1 MKNNEMENY
10 ITYGYQIFPTTEQRN
25 LLDRRFQ
32 LVDKAYDTYA
42 ELANEYARHNITPE
56 EIDFRLQF
64 HIMQAETAEDRY
76 AINEARKRIKAL
88 LPRLCSGKMAA
99 IKLRTSLR
107 QQRSYTYTL
116 IGLSEYHLVLPTIG
130 AVAMEAHNIPIG
142 AKIYYATV
150 YADNYGTSYHVDIVI
165 KEPESSC
172 SYNLEHERKK
182 HTEFCKEKYIRGEM
196 KKICYEQIHSIPSII
211 IAN

>member
-32 LVDKAYDTYA
+32 LMDKAYNIYA

-56 EIDFRLQF
+56 EIDYRLQF
-64 HIMQAETAEDRY
+64 HIMQAETAEDHY

-88 LPRLCSGKMAA
+88 LPRLCSGKLTA
-99 IKLRTSLR
+99 IKPRTALR
-107 QQRSYTYTL
+107 QQRSYIYPL

-130 AVAMEAHNIPIG
+130 AVVMEAHNIPIG
-142 AKIYYATV
+142 ANIYYATV
-150 YADNYGTSYHVDIVI
+150 YADDYGTYYHVDIVI
-165 KEPESSC
+165 KEPIS
-172 SYNLEHERKK
+172 SYNSQLESKKNK
-182 HTEFCKEKYIRGEM
+182 HTEFCKEKYIRDEV
-196 KKICYEQIHSIPSII
+196 KKICSEHIHSIPSII